1 MSETDRKWLKVLII
15 LAVASL
21 AIWLGS
27 KAWDLIVLVGDI
39 LLQFFLAWLIA
50 FVLSPFNRWFREHG
64 APAIVSTVLVY
75 LGLAVVVVLAGV
87 LLTPALL
94 EQLRQLAS
102 SLPTIGEQ
110 ISGIILGIQEQLM
123 RIGIRNIDLT
133 SIYGS
138 VIGQFQSIAGGILQ
152 NAISVVAG
160 VANVFITFIIVLI
173 LSFYMTLDGARI
185 GGEVAKLVPGSY
197 SDSFHM
203 LADSIN
209 KSFGGF
215 LRGQMLVA
223 VVYGILTYVIMLPA
237 GLNYTLIIS
246 IISGIAMLIPFIGAP
261 LAMVLPVL
269 VALLQNPGSLW
280 WLVIALLVLQQ
291 ILLNV
296 VSPRVMSQTV
306 GIHPLIVFLA
316 LLLGAKFAGLWGAI
330 FGIPIAAVI
339 TVMLRHIYHLT
350 VLKHDTKTEV
360 AENNLREEM
369 PAGTGPPG
377 GRGPST

>member
-39 LLQFFLAWLIA
+39 LLKFFLAWLIA
-50 FVLSPFNRWFREHG
+50 FVLSPFNRWFRDHG
-64 APAIVSTVLVY
+64 APAILSTVLVY
-75 LGLAVVVVLAGV
+75 LGLAIVVVLAGV
-87 LLTPALL
+87 LLTPALV

-102 SLPTIGEQ
+102 SLPVIGEQ
-110 ISGIILGIQEQLM
+110 ISGIILGIQDQLV

-138 VIGQFQSIAGGILQ
+138 VIGQFQSIAGGVLQ
-152 NAISVVAG
+152 NAISVVTG

-173 LSFYMTLDGARI
+173 LSFYMTFDGARI
-185 GGEVAKLVPGSY
+185 GSEVAKLVPGSY

-223 VVYGILTYVIMLPA
+223 VIYGILTYVIMLPA
-237 GLNYTLIIS
+237 GLDYTLIIS
-246 IISGIAMLIPFIGAP
+246 IIS
-261 LAMVLPVL
+261 
-269 VALLQNPGSLW
+269 
-280 WLVIALLVLQQ
+280 
-291 ILLNV
+291 
-296 VSPRVMSQTV
+296 
-306 GIHPLIVFLA
+306 
-316 LLLGAKFAGLWGAI
+316 
-330 FGIPIAAVI
+330 
-339 TVMLRHIYHLT
+339 
-350 VLKHDTKTEV
+350 
-360 AENNLREEM
+360 
-369 PAGTGPPG
+369 
-377 GRGPST
+377 